1 MKPAIHMGPPQK
13 ILVDLTPLLPGGLNG
28 GAKPF
33 MLALLKELS
42 CRHPEACFTAIV
54 NQAVYEELVPMA
66 KPNLLFVVL
75 ETSAA
80 DASNIPRLLGS
91 RRLQMISERSLKLLK
106 LIWQS
111 QRNNHAQPDLLFC
124 PFGPPLL
131 NQRGVPIVSTFHD
144 MQVHAYPSF
153 FSPTERQQ
161 RLSQFGKMSKR
172 ASRIAAISDFSR
184 KVAIE
189 NGVDP
194 DRIRTIPLRLANHRA
209 TKAVANPPCGVV
221 RGRYVLYPANLWPHK
236 NHEMLLTAF
245 AMARQQGLAEDLQL
259 VCTGDGHDR
268 LKQLRGNASVLNL
281 NETVVLPGFLSDDS
295 LEGLYQHAL
304 AVVFPSLYEGFGMPV
319 IEAMARGIP
328 VACSGTTALQEVV
341 GEAALRFH
349 PGNPQEIANALIQ
362 LASDAGLRIHL
373 AEQGLRQAAIY
384 SDAGVMADQ
393 YWDLFIEAF
402 AAGPKR

>member
-1 MKPAIHMGPPQK
+1 MGPPQK

-33 MLALLKELS
+33 LLALLKELS
-42 CRHPEACFTAIV
+42 CRHPEVSFTAIV
-54 NQAVYEELVPMA
+54 NQAVYEELAPMA
-66 KPNLLFVVL
+66 KPNLLFVML
-75 ETSAA
+75 ETSSP

-91 RRLQMISERSLKLLK
+91 RRLQLIRQRSLKLLK
-106 LIWQS
+106 RIWRS
-111 QRNNHAQPDLLFC
+111 QRKNHAQPDLLFC

-144 MQVHAYPSF
+144 LQAQAYPSF

-172 ASRIAAISDFSR
+172 ATRIAAISDFSR

-194 DRIRTIPLRLANHRA
+194 DRIRTIPHRLANHRA
-209 TKAVANPPCGVV
+209 VQAVANPPCGVV
-221 RGRYVLYPANLWPHK
+221 SGRYVLYPANLWPHK

-259 VCTGDGHDR
+259 VCTGDGHER
-268 LKQLRGNASVLNL
+268 LKKLRGNASVLNL
-281 NETVVLPGFLSDDS
+281 NEAVLLPGFLSDDN

-328 VACSGTTALQEVV
+328 VACSGTTSLHEVV

-349 PGNPQEIANALIQ
+349 PGNPQEIATALIQ
-362 LASDAGLRIHL
+362 LASDPSLRSQL
-373 AEQGLRQAAIY
+373 AKEGLRQAALY
-384 SDAGVMADQ
+384 ADSGAMADQ

>member
-1 MKPAIHMGPPQK
+1 MGPPQK

-33 MLALLKELS
+33 LLALLKELS
-42 CRHPEACFTAIV
+42 CRHPEVSFTAIV
-54 NQAVYEELVPMA
+54 NQAVYEELAPMA
-66 KPNLLFVVL
+66 KPNLLFVML
-75 ETSAA
+75 ETSSP

-91 RRLQMISERSLKLLK
+91 RRLQLIRQRSLKLLK
-106 LIWQS
+106 RIWRS
-111 QRNNHAQPDLLFC
+111 QRKNHAQPDLLFC

-144 MQVHAYPSF
+144 LQAQAYPSF

-172 ASRIAAISDFSR
+172 ATRIAAISDFSR

-194 DRIRTIPLRLANHRA
+194 DRIRTIPHRLANHRA
-209 TKAVANPPCGVV
+209 VQAVANPPCGVV
-221 RGRYVLYPANLWPHK
+221 SGRYVLYPANLWPHK

-259 VCTGDGHDR
+259 VCTGDGHER
-268 LKQLRGNASVLNL
+268 LKKLRGNASVLNL
-281 NETVVLPGFLSDDS
+281 NEAVLLPGLLSDDN

-328 VACSGTTALQEVV
+328 VACSGTTSLQEVV

-349 PGNPQEIANALIQ
+349 PGNPQEIATALIQ
-362 LASDAGLRIHL
+362 LASDPSLRSQL
-373 AEQGLRQAAIY
+373 AKEGLRQAALY
-384 SDAGVMADQ
+384 ADSGAMADQ